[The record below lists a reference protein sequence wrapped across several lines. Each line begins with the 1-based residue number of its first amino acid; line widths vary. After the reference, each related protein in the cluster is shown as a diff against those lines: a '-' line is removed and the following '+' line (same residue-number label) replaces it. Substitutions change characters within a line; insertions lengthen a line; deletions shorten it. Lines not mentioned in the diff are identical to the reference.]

1 MQRVGFT
8 RKKITCS
15 KTKVFRVQRH
25 INYMGNILQC
35 STDVF
40 LDETGCDSR
49 DQIRRYGYSLIGEPP
64 VHHRFLNR
72 GTRISTICALSQ
84 EGLAYYKL
92 LTATTNGDKLCMIL
106 GSVIQEIQPLDNSS

>member
-1 MQRVGFT
+1 
-8 RKKITCS
+8 
-15 KTKVFRVQRH
+15 
-25 INYMGNILQC
+25 MGNILQC
-35 STDVF
+35 STDWLVF
-40 LDETGCDSR
+40 LDETGCDNR

-92 LTATTNGDKLCMIL
+92 LTATTNGDKFYDFIR
-106 GSVIQEIQPLDNSS
+106 GSIMRITLHNNLRVRHVYFVHTAAVQQL